1 MKKFLLGVLVGLVL
15 VGLTLLIGLFA
26 LLRFGQKPPSVADG
40 STLFLRISGEVP
52 EQPPMEA
59 PLPFLETQAA
69 VSVYEYWDMVR
80 RAAADSRVKA
90 VLLMPEGAQA
100 GWGKLRELRD
110 DLIQLKKSGK
120 PLIAFLRSPHGRDY
134 YLATAADRIYIAQDD
149 MLDLKGLRAEFVYVK
164 DTLGKLGVKME
175 IEHAGKYKDA
185 GDMFTRNSMSPE
197 TREVM
202 NSVLDGIYGELVQV
216 IAESR
221 KKSVDDVRSILDQGP
236 FLAKQAAA
244 GGLVDGL
251 MYEDQV
257 ITEVKQKLGQTEIK
271 KLSYRDYLKVPSE
284 SVGIEGRRRIAL
296 LIGEG
301 AITRGGIPGPFGE
314 EGITST
320 GMVSQI
326 RKLAADNSIRG
337 VILRVDSPGGDGI
350 ASDEILREVRLLS
363 QKKPLVISMSDL
375 AASGGYFIAMSGDPI
390 VAYPNTL
397 TGSIGVIYGKA
408 NLHGLYDKI
417 GVQKELM
424 TRGRFADIDSDYTP
438 LSDAGRAKLRESLDE
453 FYKAFVSRVA
463 DGRKRPYDQVEPLAQ
478 GRVWLGSQASQN
490 GLIDDLGGIDK
501 AIELVKKKANIPA
514 GERIRLVVYP
524 PKRTIFETIFSRSN
538 ETVMESQLRALFPGL
553 NLKVWRRGGILQM
566 MPYQVRVE

>member
-1 MKKFLLGVLVGLVL
+1 MRKFLLGVLVGLVL
-15 VGLTLLIGLFA
+15 VGLTLLIAFFA
-26 LLRFGQKPPSVADG
+26 ILRFGQKPPAVADG
-40 STLFLRISGEVP
+40 STLFLKVSGEVP

-59 PLPFLETQAA
+59 PLPFLETQSPVA
-69 VSVYEYWDMVR
+69 VYEYWDMLR

-90 VLLMPEGAQA
+90 VLLMPEGVRV
-100 GWGKLRELRD
+100 GWGKLHELRD
-110 DLIQLKKSGK
+110 NLIQFKKSGK

-134 YLATAADRIYIAQDD
+134 YLATAADRIYVAQDD
-149 MLDLKGLRAEFVYVK
+149 LLDLKGLRAEFIYVK

-202 NSVLDGIYGELVQV
+202 NSVLDGIYGELLQV

-221 KKSVDDVRSILDQGP
+221 KKSVDEVRSMLDQGP

-244 GGLVDGL
+244 NGLVDGL
-251 MYEDQV
+251 KYEDEV
-257 ITEVKQKLGQTEIK
+257 ITEIKQKLGQNEIK
-271 KLSYRDYLKVPSE
+271 KLSHRDYLKVPSE
-284 SVGIEGRRRIAL
+284 SVGLEGKRRLAL

-301 AITRGGIPGPFGE
+301 AITRGGVPGAFGE
-314 EGITST
+314 EGITSS
-320 GMVSQI
+320 GMVREI
-326 RKLAADNSIRG
+326 RKLAADNNIRG

-375 AASGGYFIAMSGDPI
+375 AASGGYFISMSGDPI
-390 VAYPNTL
+390 VAYPSTL

-408 NLHGLYDKI
+408 NLHGFYDKI
-417 GVQKELM
+417 GVQKELI

-453 FYKAFVSRVA
+453 FYKAFVRRVA
-463 DGRKRPYDQVEPLAQ
+463 DGRKRPYEQIEPLAQ
-478 GRVWLGSQASQN
+478 GRVWLGSQARQN
-490 GLIDDLGGIDK
+490 GLIDELGGIDK
-501 AIELVKKKANIPA
+501 AVELVKKKANIPA
-514 GERIRLVVYP
+514 GERVRLVVYP
-524 PKRTIFETIFSRSN
+524 PKRSIFETIFSRSDQS
-538 ETVMESQLRALFPGL
+538 VMESQLRALFQGL
-553 NLKVWRRGGILQM
+553 NFGVWRQGGILRM